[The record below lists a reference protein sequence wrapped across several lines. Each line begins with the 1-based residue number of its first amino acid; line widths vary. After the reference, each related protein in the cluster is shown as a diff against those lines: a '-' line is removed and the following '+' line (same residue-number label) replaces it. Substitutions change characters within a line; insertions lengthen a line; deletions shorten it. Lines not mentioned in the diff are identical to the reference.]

1 MDMKGCICHFE
12 KYDIMVIVDRA
23 YSTLKAAGGGG
34 GEEMRFSVTAHMMRS
49 DVCMSSE

>member
-34 GEEMRFSVTAHMMRS
+34 RFSVTAHMMCS
-49 DVCMSSE
+49 DVCMSSEGA